1 MISNKSAFKMWLPDK
16 QFDSY
21 LQSANNPELLNMKQR
36 IEDEKHSPLRTLIE
50 WFKIISNLK
59 VKEKD
64 QSSSILEEFIS
75 FKIILPEAI
84 QMEESAPIPQ
94 PQEFW
99 KESSEISDLMIE
111 NKCLINPKRLWERPD
126 VIHKSIL
133 RSFKKYY
140 LNELDD
146 LTDFKKKFKIANCQD
161 DLLNLANEFI
171 SQKISESPYKDLN
184 LFIVALTRPNLE
196 KTLVVD
202 PKLTELSSLVK
213 NVFYGFNKSKMSDLL
228 SYPQF
233 SFMLK
238 KFLSISQLTK
248 FIGEKYSYPHTAE
261 ILASQVSFLIE
272 RWDEVLATHDPDSVC
287 DQTLNVLLDF

>member
-16 QFDSY
+16 KFDNY

-64 QSSSILEEFIS
+64 QSSRILEEFIS

-84 QMEESAPIPQ
+84 HMEESAPIPQ

-99 KESSEISDLMIE
+99 EESSEISDLMTE

-140 LNELDD
+140 FNELDD
-146 LTDFKKKFKIANCQD
+146 LTDFKKSLR
-161 DLLNLANEFI
+161 LL
-171 SQKISESPYKDLN
+171 
-184 LFIVALTRPNLE
+184 IV
-196 KTLVVD
+196 
-202 PKLTELSSLVK
+202 
-213 NVFYGFNKSKMSDLL
+213 KMI
-228 SYPQF
+228 Y
-233 SFMLK
+233 
-238 KFLSISQLTK
+238 SISQMSSSLK
-248 FIGEKYSYPHTAE
+248 KY
-261 ILASQVSFLIE
+261 LRVLIKT
-272 RWDEVLATHDPDSVC
+272 WTCL
-287 DQTLNVLLDF
+287 

>member
-1 MISNKSAFKMWLPDK
+1 
-16 QFDSY
+16 
-21 LQSANNPELLNMKQR
+21 
-36 IEDEKHSPLRTLIE
+36 
-50 WFKIISNLK
+50 
-59 VKEKD
+59 
-64 QSSSILEEFIS
+64 
-75 FKIILPEAI
+75 
-84 QMEESAPIPQ
+84 
-94 PQEFW
+94 
-99 KESSEISDLMIE
+99 MIE
-111 NKCLINPKRLWERPD
+111 NKCLINPKKLWERPD

-196 KTLVVD
+196 ETLVID
-202 PKLTELSSLVK
+202 TKLAELSLLAK
-213 NVFYGFNKSKMSDLL
+213 NALYGFNKSKMSDLL

-238 KFLSISQLTK
+238 KFLSISQLTE
-248 FIGEKYSYPHTAE
+248 FIGKKYSYPHTAE

-287 DQTLNVLLDF
+287 DQTINLKLDF

>member
-16 QFDSY
+16 QFDNY
-21 LQSANNPELLNMKQR
+21 LQSANNPDLLNIKQR

-64 QSSSILEEFIS
+64 QSSNILEEFIS

-99 KESSEISDLMIE
+99 KESAEISDLMTE

-146 LTDFKKKFKIANCQD
+146 LTDFKKKFKVANCQD
-161 DLLNLANEFI
+161 DLLNLADEFI
-171 SQKISESPYKDLN
+171 SLKISESPYKDLN
-184 LFIVALTRPNLE
+184 MFIVALTRPNLE
-196 KTLVVD
+196 KILVVD
-202 PKLTELSSLVK
+202 PKLTELSLLAK
-213 NVFYGFNKSKMSDLL
+213 NVL
-228 SYPQF
+228 
-233 SFMLK
+233 
-238 KFLSISQLTK
+238 
-248 FIGEKYSYPHTAE
+248 
-261 ILASQVSFLIE
+261 
-272 RWDEVLATHDPDSVC
+272 
-287 DQTLNVLLDF
+287 